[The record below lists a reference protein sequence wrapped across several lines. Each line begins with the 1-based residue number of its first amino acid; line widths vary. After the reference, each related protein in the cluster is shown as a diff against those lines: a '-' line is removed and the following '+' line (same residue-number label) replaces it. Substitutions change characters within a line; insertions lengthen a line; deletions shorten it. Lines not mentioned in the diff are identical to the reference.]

1 MKCLIVC
8 TLVIL
13 CLAGCTTQSA
23 RQEQSKAQ
31 QFSTP
36 GFEEE
41 MVKAGKEDELEM
53 AKQRERAYLASEGN
67 RPDQQE
73 VTASN

>member
-1 MKCLIVC
+1 MKWVLIGV
-8 TLVIL
+8 LGVF
-13 CLAGCTTQSA
+13 CLAGCSTQSA

-31 QFSTP
+31 QFSAT

-41 MVKAGKEDELEM
+41 MVKAGKEEELEM

-67 RPDQQE
+67 APDQQAL
-73 VTASN
+73 TAAN